1 MPELAEILQGFI
13 LLNVA
18 LTETILIKNKKWTNV
33 KSCLPAGGRDP
44 ATSNVGHAETA
55 PGGVGPSPD
64 TIAVHDFGVVVQ
76 IERAA
81 RSTAA
86 RGRGGDVHSLF

>member
-18 LTETILIKNKKWTNV
+18 LTETIIIKNKKR
-33 KSCLPAGGRDP
+33 SCLPAGVRDP